1 MRSRSTHVGA
11 HAHATARMRSS
22 PRLWLATR
30 RAAALAARHVR
41 MRDVARAVTRV
52 SRVRAAV
59 PSFRTRF
66 NAQTIFLVNFQL
78 HLVALQHKLY
88 DKKLSDA
95 PH

>member
-1 MRSRSTHVGA
+1 MVRA
-11 HAHATARMRSS
+11 PS
-22 PRLWLATR
+22 PVL
-30 RAAALAARHVR
+30 
-41 MRDVARAVTRV
+41 VTRA
-52 SRVRAAV
+52 RRGAF
-59 PSFRTRF
+59 PFRTRF